1 MEVIETEDLCKNF
14 GDIEAVKNLNL
25 TVEEGQL
32 FGFIGPNG
40 AGKTTTINLLTG
52 QMEPTSGSSGVMS
65 LDPAKEPV
73 KVRDKVGILPERED
87 PPTFFTPREY
97 FEFAAQVRGVE
108 NIEDRIQKWA
118 ERLHFENKLDKMNK
132 DLSKGEK
139 QKVMISQ
146 AFLHE
151 PDLVFIDEPLI
162 NLDPVMQEKLKD
174 FFSDYM
180 ERNKTIFL
188 STHVMSLAEEVCSH
202 VGIIDRGELIASG
215 EKEEIKEGDESLTD
229 AFLRLVKR
237 DESS

>member
-1 MEVIETEDLCKNF
+1 MKVIETKNLCKKF
-14 GDIEAVKNLNL
+14 GDVEAVKNLDL
-25 TVEEGQL
+25 TVERGQL

-52 QMEPTSGSSGVMS
+52 QIKPNSGGSKVMG
-65 LDPAKEPV
+65 LDPEGEPV
-73 KVRDKVGILPERED
+73 KVRDKVGVLPERED

-97 FEFAAQVRGVE
+97 LEFTAQVRDME
-108 NIEDRIQKWA
+108 NPEDKIKEWA
-118 ERLHFENKLDKMNK
+118 ERLHFSNKLDKINK

-162 NLDPVMQEKLKD
+162 NLDPVIQEKLKD
-174 FFSDYM
+174 FFSDYI

-202 VGIIDRGELIASG
+202 IGIIDKGKLIASG
-215 EKEEIKEGDESLTD
+215 EKKEVEEDGENLTD
-229 AFLRLVKR
+229 AFLRLVKD
-237 DESS
+237 DESH